1 MRKVI
6 KIKESEVLDVITKI
20 ISEETVGEIKV
31 SATSDLGTHPDFTGV
46 KTLLVEL
53 RKNVESALRGRTP
66 YMIKTSSTDGTVK
79 PTKQGNALRLEVTLV
94 PCEDSKRHWFFDGS
108 AAIYSYINTT
118 SISLVD
124 QKVRNAVMDKA
135 LNDFVGTKPQELYPN
150 HIGLSKF
157 TGLNTLSPEKSYKLI
172 LKFLVGTR
180 PGGFYE
186 VGDDETEAKPE
197 DKTVDTQVKK
207 DTAAAAIASQ
217 EKKAET
223 PSEKTKV
230 TSEEEPVEGSWNSSG
245 NNALDDAHNVKKFI
259 DDIQSNL
266 EEMWKNGKNPIIT
279 DIRMTIVKNSDGG
292 YSTKVNADI
301 AESTD
306 GKAWV
311 GIESRGSAGEGYKD
325 RADDQFNGGRYDDK
339 GRPVL
344 KGGKQINVGQWP
356 TKKDGS
362 ANPCYGK
369 SLKKCMEDHLGA
381 GEVRT
386 LGPIED
392 MSIPF
397 KQYFVNFTKPK
408 KFPAR

>member
-135 LNDFVGTKPQELYPN
+135 LNDFVGIKPQELYPN

-186 VGDDETEAKPE
+186 VGDDETET
-197 DKTVDTQVKK
+197 KTVDTQVKK
-207 DTAAAAIASQ
+207 DTAAAAITSP

-223 PSEKTKV
+223 PTEKTKA

-279 DIRMTIVKNSDGG
+279 DIRMTIVKNGDGG

-311 GIESRGSAGEGYKD
+311 GIESRGSAGDDYKD

-344 KGGKQINVGQWP
+344 KGGKQINVGQSP

-362 ANPCYGK
+362 ANLCYGK

-392 MSIPF
+392 VSIPF